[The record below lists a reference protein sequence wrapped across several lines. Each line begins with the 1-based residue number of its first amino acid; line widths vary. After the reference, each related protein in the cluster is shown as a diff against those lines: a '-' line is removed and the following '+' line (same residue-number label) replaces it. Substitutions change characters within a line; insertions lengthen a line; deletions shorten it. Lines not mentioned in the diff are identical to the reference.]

1 MKIENLA
8 IIFVIIILP
17 ISIVLSAY
25 TQFQIKTLN
34 LQTLYDTKLTSAT
47 YDAIKAF
54 QVNTS
59 NSTMSDLSN
68 SKLRDIEASVST
80 FKTSI
85 MSTFGLNGYTEEDLN
100 SYIPALVYTMYDG
113 FYIYSPYTNVNYMYE
128 YQKNASGAVK
138 QDSNGEPI
146 KDTSKPM
153 YGNGEN
159 EYGLKPYITYSCR
172 YVKGGIDVVI
182 TYSLDNYITIQGTI
196 NNGKEYVNRE
206 GYLIDNIT
214 NANEDNVT
222 YNGVTI
228 TKETELKEYVLGN
241 EYPYIKVNGTKYY
254 YDTDS
259 AEHKIFYI
267 SNGKIT
273 VQGDLKGTNADKYY
287 TDKIS
292 SNDQAIQY
300 YKQAKEFTEYV
311 ENTFGDLT
319 YGDARTADGRNK
331 IWSENDV
338 NYRTKIFT
346 KYDSTKQNNIEK
358 ELSNFN
364 QHRLAVIRHVIEEN
378 LSIAISNYNKYSQ
391 ATGIEFQMPE
401 LKEDEWDRLINNISL
416 ISFVQ
421 GLDIGG
427 KVYNGYTIV
436 SNSESKEVVLEEN
449 IYILGNDK
457 YYYRIGDN
465 TIANG
470 TVGIAGQSA
479 GRLNLDFKRTS
490 VSDSTGAIIRYYYPL
505 KNYDASYNSIVT
517 QNDVTTFD
525 DIYDYIEKL
534 NNNDYKIAF
543 YTALGRERQSA
554 YKALRTN

>member
-1 MKIENLA
+1 MRIQNLA
-8 IIFVIIILP
+8 IIFLIIILP

-34 LQTLYDTKLTSAT
+34 LQTDYDTRLTSAT

-54 QVNTS
+54 QINTAD
-59 NSTMSDLSN
+59 STMSDLSN
-68 SKLRDIEASVST
+68 SKLRDIEASVET
-80 FKTSI
+80 FKTS
-85 MSTFGLNGYTEEDLN
+85 MMTTFKLTGYTEDDLN

-113 FYIYSPYTNVNYMYE
+113 FYIYSPYQNTIYSEEGNREQYTTN
-128 YQKNASGAVK
+128 KGS
-138 QDSNGEPI
+138 
-146 KDTSKPM
+146 
-153 YGNGEN
+153 EN
-159 EYGLKPYITYSCR
+159 RMYGLKPYITYSCR
-172 YVKGGIDVVI
+172 YKIDGNNDFVI

-331 IWSENDV
+331 IWSENDI

-457 YYYRIGDN
+457 YYHRIGDN